1 MTVTESVLSEASP
14 KNIGCLLKRRNLSF
28 LPTEAA
34 VRPVRDRQW
43 PVKWEASSVRVE
55 SSHL

>member
-1 MTVTESVLSEASP
+1 VTESVLSKTSP

-28 LPTEAA
+28 LTTEAA